1 MRRFGKYLTIFMT
14 MLGVL
19 LLLQAQEVEAASST
33 RLWGNDRYL
42 TAIEVSREGWSAGAD
57 TVIITN
63 GENYPDAL
71 SAAPLA
77 KKYNAPILLTPSDR
91 LDTNTGIELKRL
103 KTKKAVLVGGEG
115 VISPGVVKQ
124 LNLMGITTM
133 RLAGQDRYD
142 TALAVAL
149 DIGLGNG
156 VFVLKG
162 ETFQDALVAA
172 PIAAAKGMP
181 ILLVPDDDLTA
192 DQKAALAKVKLT
204 RSVIVGNQADFGTEV
219 LEKFPA
225 QEWITGSDAYDRN
238 VSLVDHFAD
247 DLDLD
252 KAYVATGRDFPD
264 ALAAAALAQK
274 GRNPVFILN
283 GNRIPTQIR
292 SYITDHVI
300 SNFVVLGGTGVI
312 NYDTEDD
319 LSDLS
324 AHYTSYRS
332 ISVRILEKQSYE
344 LPKTV
349 TMRKSNGEW
358 EEVPVSWGLSSI
370 STLKAGTYYYEGT
383 VKGYGGTV
391 SLTLRVD
398 PIPTKA
404 AALTAE
410 IVLGDS
416 YYLPDTVP
424 VTLSDN
430 TVEEYPV
437 TWSTKI
443 VTLNKTGS
451 YSFQGTVEGTT
462 LKVTLSLKVSEDSM
476 ITFTDPGL
484 ESVVREALNEDDYT
498 RPIYKRDIL
507 KITYLDGAGSNISDI
522 SSLSAF
528 TNLQHLEL
536 QSNNLDE
543 SKLSPLQKL
552 TNLTYLNLEANLIKQ
567 VSALKGLTN
576 LTYLNVSDN
585 QITDFSPLKG
595 LIRLSTLYIS
605 GNATQD
611 YSSLRSIYN
620 NLSREDF
627 DL

>member
-1 MRRFGKYLTIFMT
+1 MRRFGRHLTIC
-14 MLGVL
+14 LAALSL
-19 LLLQAQEVEAASST
+19 LLFLQTQEAKAASST

-42 TAIEVSREGWSAGAD
+42 TAVEVSQEGWPAGAD
-57 TVIITN
+57 TVIIAN
-63 GENYPDAL
+63 GIDFPDAL

-103 KTKKAVLVGGEG
+103 KAKKAVLVGGDG
-115 VISPGVVKQ
+115 VISSAVVKQ
-124 LNLMGITTM
+124 LNLMGITTT

-142 TALAVAL
+142 TALAVAM
-149 DIGLGNG
+149 DIGMGNG
-156 VFVLKG
+156 AFVVRG
-162 ETFQDALVAA
+162 ETFQDALIAA
-172 PIAAAKGMP
+172 PIAAAQGMP
-181 ILLVPDDDLTA
+181 ILLVPGDDLTA
-192 DQKAALAKVKLT
+192 NQKTALAKVKLT
-204 RSVIVGNQADFGTEV
+204 RTVVVGNEGDFSANV

-225 QEWITGSDAYDRN
+225 QEWITGSDVYARN
-238 VSLVDHFAD
+238 VNLMDHFAD
-247 DLDLD
+247 SLELD

-264 ALAAAALAQK
+264 ALAASALAQK

-283 GNRIPTQIR
+283 GNRIPSQI
-292 SYITDHVI
+292 SNYISDHVI
-300 SNFVVLGGTGVI
+300 SNFVILGGTGVI
-312 NYDTEDD
+312 DYDTEDD

-324 AHYTSYRS
+324 AHYTSYKS
-332 ISVRILEKQSYE
+332 ISVRILEKQSYQ

-349 TMRKSNGEW
+349 TMKKSNGEW
-358 EEVPVSWGLSSI
+358 EEAPVSWGLSSI
-370 STLKAGTYYYEGT
+370 STLKAGTYRYEGT
-383 VKGYGGTV
+383 VKGYDDTV

-404 AALTAE
+404 TALTAE

-437 TWSTKI
+437 TWSSNI
-443 VTLNKTGS
+443 VTMSKTGS
-451 YSFQGTVEGTT
+451 YSFPGTIEGTT

-476 ITFTDPGL
+476 ITFTDPEL
-484 ESVVREALNEDDYT
+484 ERVVRERLRVYDRA
-498 RPIYKRDIL
+498 IYKRDIL
-507 KITYLDGAGSNISDI
+507 KITSLDAAESGITDI
-522 SSLSAF
+522 APLAFF
-528 TNLQHLEL
+528 TNLQRLEL
-536 QSNNLDE
+536 QGNSLDE
-543 SKLSPLQKL
+543 TKLSPLQKL
-552 TNLTYLNLEANLIKQ
+552 TNLTYLNLEDNLIKQ

-585 QITDFSPLKG
+585 EITDFSPLKA
-595 LIRLSTLYIS
+595 LIRLSTLYVS